1 MSLHSLIPE
10 LRRRVAEGE
19 YVVDPHAV
27 AEAIMRQ
34 ARLSEAQRFSRMLE
48 AAKVER
54 LAAGIEQA

>member
-27 AEAIMRQ
+27 AEAIMRHAQ
-34 ARLSEAQRFSRMLE
+34 ISEAQRFSRMLE
-48 AAKVER
+48 AAKAER
-54 LAAGIEQA
+54 LATGVEQA